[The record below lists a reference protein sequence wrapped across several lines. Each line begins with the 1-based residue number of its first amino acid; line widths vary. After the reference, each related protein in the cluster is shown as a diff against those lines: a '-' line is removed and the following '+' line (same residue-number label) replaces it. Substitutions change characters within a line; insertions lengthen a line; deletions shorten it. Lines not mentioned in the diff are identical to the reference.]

1 MQTAVAIPRDG
12 QDLRRLNTVADRC
25 PENTCTTLLQTGVQ
39 RRCSRRS
46 TGSSTGTTEVGAFLR
61 LPGRAATQQNAVL
74 HGRFVACQAKQ
85 QCSKQQRTNAAL
97 HTGNLP
103 ESTPTSMFGHHRD
116 THVCME
122 RCIPAHASV
131 ACRRRC
137 TARTHGPHPHAT
149 CRVRRALRALSGLVP
164 NDDVPKEKK
173 AHIHPHIHL
182 KTIPKLKS
190 CQMGR

>member
-1 MQTAVAIPRDG
+1 MQTVVQR
-12 QDLRRLNTVADRC
+12 
-25 PENTCTTLLQTGVQ
+25 TLLQTGVQ
-39 RRCSRRS
+39 RRS

-103 ESTPTSMFGHHRD
+103 ESTPTSMFGHRRD
-116 THVCME
+116 ARFCME

-149 CRVRRALRALSGLVP
+149 CRVRRALRALSLSHLCQIM
-164 NDDVPKEKK
+164 PKQKK
-173 AHIHPHIHL
+173 MTPHSEAHSL
-182 KTIPKLKS
+182 FSK
-190 CQMGR
+190 